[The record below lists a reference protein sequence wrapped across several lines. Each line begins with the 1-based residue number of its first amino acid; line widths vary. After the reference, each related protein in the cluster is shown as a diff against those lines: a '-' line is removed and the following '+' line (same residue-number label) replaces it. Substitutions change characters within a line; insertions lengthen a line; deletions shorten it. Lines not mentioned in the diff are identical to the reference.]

1 LTLVFLSTTNTLSQ
15 LPITG
20 IDEVP
25 SASAAAANG
34 SITRLTTQLAA
45 GDEAA
50 FRDFHDRYF
59 DRLYCFLLV
68 VARGCEDEAQEALQQ
83 TLLRVVRYAKVFT
96 SEDVFWS
103 WLKALARSAA
113 RDAGRQRQRYTALLQ
128 RFSFFVQ
135 QREPEERCQGEDSV
149 LHTLVEET
157 MAALPLEERRLIE
170 GKYLLGETVREIS
183 ARTGLTEKA
192 VEARLGRLR
201 QHLRQRLLEKLG
213 SA

>member
-1 LTLVFLSTTNTLSQ
+1 VFLSTTNTLSQ
-15 LPITG
+15 LPLTD
-20 IDEVP
+20 IDPVP
-25 SASAAAANG
+25 SASVTAADG
-34 SITRLTTQLAA
+34 SITNLTTRLAA

-50 FRDFHDRYF
+50 FREFHDRYF

-68 VARGCEDEAQEALQQ
+68 VARGCEDEAHEALQQ

-96 SEDVFWS
+96 SEEVFWS

-113 RDAGRQRQRYTALLQ
+113 RDVGRQRQRYAVLLQ

-135 QREPEERCQGEDSV
+135 RRESEERYAGEESA
-149 LHTLVEET
+149 LHTLMEET
-157 MAALPLEERRLIE
+157 MAELPQEERRLIE
-170 GKYLLGETVREIS
+170 GKYLLGETVRELS

-201 QHLRQRLLEKLG
+201 QHLKHCVLEKLR
-213 SA
+213 SS

>member
-1 LTLVFLSTTNTLSQ
+1 MFLSTTNTLSQ

-20 IDEVP
+20 IDVVS
-25 SASAAAANG
+25 SASAGAADG

-113 RDAGRQRQRYTALLQ
+113 RDAGRQRQRYADLLQ

-135 QREPEERCQGEDSV
+135 QREPEERCTGEDSA
-149 LHTLVEET
+149 LHNLMEET

-201 QHLRQRLLEKLG
+201 LHLRQCLLEKLR
-213 SA
+213 SV